1 MQLSVANIIH
11 MYMYIF
17 IHVQCRPFIVPY
29 SHVYTSV
36 HVCVQVICG
45 VLYRIYYVDHLVEQF
60 IERFN
65 SYYTEA
71 LSTDFTALSLP
82 AQVDYVRYLFKV
94 RLYDP
99 VEHLRLLRICGQC
112 CF

>member
-1 MQLSVANIIH
+1 MYMLLLCHTVMYIHANI
-11 MYMYIF
+11 
-17 IHVQCRPFIVPY
+17 
-29 SHVYTSV
+29 
-36 HVCVQVICG
+36 QVICG

-94 RLYDP
+94 RSHGACAQ
-99 VEHLRLLRICGQC
+99 EWG
-112 CF
+112 